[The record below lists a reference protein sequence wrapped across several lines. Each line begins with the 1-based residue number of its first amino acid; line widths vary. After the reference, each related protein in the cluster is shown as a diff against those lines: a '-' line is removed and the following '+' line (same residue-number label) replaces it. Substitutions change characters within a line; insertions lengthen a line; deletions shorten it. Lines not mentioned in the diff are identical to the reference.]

1 MSRRLP
7 SLRRTT
13 VSAGFAL
20 AFGALAAAP
29 AGAAT
34 GAVLDCPLARTPY
47 SADTPIIDLLIDK
60 RAKAMVDATGLL
72 AKAPPVALRTTPP
85 SFASI
90 LSLRVA
96 TRTLALDAAVIA
108 DLEKR
113 LAALPIRPEDSA
125 ARCAR
130 YEADARHSLAVPAG
144 RPALLIFDRSNGF
157 RDGPSVEAATE
168 ALRAIGERRGWSF
181 VFSSSAGD
189 FTPRNLKR
197 FRAVLWNNVS
207 GDMLTMGQRSALR
220 RYIERGGGF
229 AAIHGSGGDPLYLWD
244 WYVDELIGA
253 RFIGHPDAHQ
263 KGRVLVENPDDP
275 LTAGIAHDWAPVE
288 EWYSFAKSPRGP
300 RTRVLLSL
308 DETSYKPTAGGRD
321 LSMGD
326 HPIAWI
332 RCVGRGRSFYSAIG
346 HRPENYRDPNN
357 VRLIEQGI
365 AWSMGLSPSG
375 CRRDGSMSASLPGT
389 K

>member
-1 MSRRLP
+1 MKDALTFVCKRGVLMCIA
-7 SLRRTT
+7 T
-13 VSAGFAL
+13 GFA
-20 AFGALAAAP
+20 AIIAAP
-29 AGAAT
+29 ASTAA
-34 GAVLDCPLARTPY
+34 GPVADCPLARTPY
-47 SADTPIIDLLIDK
+47 SADTPILDLLLDN
-60 RAKAMVDATGLL
+60 RANSMLEASGLL
-72 AKAPPVALRTTPP
+72 EKVPPFALRTTPP

-96 TRTLALDAAVIA
+96 SHILALDAAAV
-108 DLEKR
+108 EKVETR
-113 LAALPIRPEDSA
+113 LAALPIRPEDSI

-130 YEADARHSLAVPAG
+130 YEVDRKEPLAVPAG
-144 RPALLIFDRSNGF
+144 QPAMLIFDRSNGF

-168 ALRAIGERRGWSF
+168 ALRAIGQRRGWTF

-189 FTPRNLKR
+189 FTPRNLAR
-197 FRAVLWNNVS
+197 FRAILWNNVS
-207 GDMLTMGQRSALR
+207 GDMLALGQRAALR
-220 RYIERGGGF
+220 RYVERGGGF

-244 WYVDELIGA
+244 WYADELIGA

-263 KGRVLVENPDDP
+263 KGRIIVENPADP
-275 LTAGIAHDWAPVE
+275 LTAGIARDWAPVE

-308 DETSYKPTAGGRD
+308 DETSYKPVSGGRD
-321 LSMGD
+321 LGMGD

-365 AWSMGLSPSG
+365 AWSMGLEPSG
-375 CRRDGSMSASLPGT
+375 CRRDGLMSSSRSGT
-389 K
+389 R